1 MFFFLACVYEQAVVG
16 LAFESC
22 CLLFWSEINRFFQNG
37 SKHYPFSEGSNKK
50 VESRKRKDDIL
61 RKKCDYEMRVHLDK
75 IPFSINSNT
84 V

>member
-1 MFFFLACVYEQAVVG
+1 MP
-16 LAFESC
+16 AFMNRQWLVLLLSPA
-22 CLLFWSEINRFFQNG
+22 CLLFWSEINHFFQNV
-37 SKHYPFSEGSNKK
+37 SKHYPFSEGSNKN